1 MRDEGRRTVIAALR
15 FCRGT
20 QAPSFDSTSEATLFG
35 TIRQSF
41 LGQRQTTEER
51 SIASFVHNRDTRKV
65 EMELPA
71 IRSELQLSTPMRAVL
86 NVGQRLFGASASV
99 DRR

>member
-1 MRDEGRRTVIAALR
+1 MITALKVR
-15 FCRGT
+15 GGT
-20 QAPSFDSTSEATLFG
+20 QHLHSTVQAKPRSTG
-35 TIRQSF
+35 QSGSSS

-51 SIASFVHNRDTRKV
+51 SIAAFVHNRDTRKV

-71 IRSELQLSTPMRAVL
+71 IRSELQLQLSTPMRAVL